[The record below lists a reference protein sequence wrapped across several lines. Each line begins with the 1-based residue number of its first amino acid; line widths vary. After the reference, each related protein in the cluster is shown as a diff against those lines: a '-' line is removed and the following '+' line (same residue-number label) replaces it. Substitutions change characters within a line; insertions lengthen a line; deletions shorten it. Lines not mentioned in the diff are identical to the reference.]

1 MATATGWGLNPQKD
15 AVYDV
20 RYPRPNTGQEVMKLT
35 VKDVPV
41 DAFWSI
47 SVYDEKGFFAKNDLD
62 SYSIN
67 NVTAK
72 PSADG
77 SYTIQ
82 FGGCTKDT
90 INCLVTPPG
99 WSYVVR
105 MYRPHPEIIDGSW
118 KFPQAQPAK

>member
-1 MATATGWGLNPQKD
+1 MATATGWGLNPPKD

-20 RYPRPNTGQEVMKLT
+20 RYPRPNTGQEVMQLT

-47 SVYDEKGFFAKNDLD
+47 SVYDAKGFFAQNDLG

-72 PSADG
+72 PGADG

-82 FGGCTKDT
+82 FGGCSEGTS
-90 INCLVTPPG
+90 NCLVLPPD

-105 MYRPHPEIIDGSW
+105 MYRPHPQIVDGRW
-118 KFPQAQPAK
+118 KFPEAQPVK